1 MKPETKK
8 GMFANGK
15 SSVPGVINLIES
27 TKAGS
32 KLVSPRKRI
41 QLNGRSKSIFI
52 PINAGKTY
60 DGITRNKRGLGGS
73 METEIFPTPTTSTV
87 SGPTG
92 Q

>member
-15 SSVPGVINLIES
+15 SSQPGVINLIES

-60 DGITRNKRGLGGS
+60 DGITRKGLEGS
-73 METEIFPTPTTSTV
+73 METEIFPTPPTSTV
-87 SGPTG
+87 SGPTD
-92 Q
+92 